1 MIPKFWP
8 IVEREWGWI
17 DLYIS
22 KTQNI
27 LSIWASDLYGH
38 MFYFIY
44 IPKYSVYFV
53 FCCQRFPDDKVW
65 SLSEHNWISV
75 TQKRF
80 LSFAGN
86 RPWKRSH
93 YIYHHE
99 RRSKQRLWSLPNVSC
114 RWKAR
119 KRLLCQNPPFLA
131 LNKQKKKK
139 GCLNCDTGTVFIL
152 CCTHTEKCRETKA
165 YSLWNICVFWL
176 STSWHALD
184 ADYILTQ
191 TWCIINKNWWKY

>member
-1 MIPKFWP
+1 MLFCCFFKNYYYFLSSNCSLCEPFKALKIWMIPKFWP

-93 YIYHHE
+93 YIYHPE

-114 RWKAR
+114 R
-119 KRLLCQNPPFLA
+119 
-131 LNKQKKKK
+131 
-139 GCLNCDTGTVFIL
+139 
-152 CCTHTEKCRETKA
+152 
-165 YSLWNICVFWL
+165 
-176 STSWHALD
+176 
-184 ADYILTQ
+184 
-191 TWCIINKNWWKY
+191 